1 MPGSDLLHAAQPA
14 HRCGEVA
21 AAGDCSASLVIP
33 GVSTGPGHSAQTRIL
48 RGASSIAQERA
59 KLRIGGGHVLADGS
73 TPKSAKPR
81 RDLSDADF
89 AAPPAPSDA
98 AAWSEPRVTSTTPQ
112 CSSVTLKHDLVWR
125 SS

>member
-48 RGASSIAQERA
+48 RGASSIAQDVLNLYIDTGAGEVADRWRARARRWQYPQVGKAKARSER
-59 KLRIGGGHVLADGS
+59 RGFRCTPS
-73 TPKSAKPR
+73 TFGCR
-81 RDLSDADF
+81 G
-89 AAPPAPSDA
+89 
-98 AAWSEPRVTSTTPQ
+98 V
-112 CSSVTLKHDLVWR
+112 V
-125 SS
+125 